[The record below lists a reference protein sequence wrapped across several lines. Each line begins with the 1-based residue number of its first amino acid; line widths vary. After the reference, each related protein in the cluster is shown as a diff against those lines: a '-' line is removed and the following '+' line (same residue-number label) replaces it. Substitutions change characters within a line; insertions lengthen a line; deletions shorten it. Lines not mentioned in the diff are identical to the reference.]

1 MYHMTITTE
10 IKVLIEEQ
18 IVGSLLIPKTETN
31 ANWEKVISAL
41 AQDFLAIKVE
51 DKTDIPSEGMLFQNN
66 IFVETETNKFETH
79 DHEVLGTVIAF
90 VVDGAVAA
98 VDTYSDQMFDWF
110 VAAILSS
117 PEIEIAEI

>member
-1 MYHMTITTE
+1 MTITTE

>member
-1 MYHMTITTE
+1 MTTTTE

-41 AQDFLAIKVE
+41 NQDFLAIEIE
-51 DKTDIPSEGMLFQNN
+51 DKENIPSEGMLFQNN
-66 IFVETETNKFETH
+66 VFAETETNKFQTH

-90 VVDGAVAA
+90 VVGQTVLA
-98 VDTYSDQMFDWF
+98 VDIYSDQMFDWF
-110 VAAILSS
+110 VAAILST
-117 PEIEIAEI
+117 PEIIITEI